1 MEAIWRM
8 MIVCCAEA
16 SFQIYPKGQK
26 RCKLPH
32 LQIHLRVRHKVPNLY
47 TVSLVLLKPVQR
59 WWWFG
64 QQRSHS
70 TPFHQC
76 FWNKLVSDL
85 EYPDILLGP
94 AGLDAGQINWKNRC
108 PFQPD
113 AQKFS
118 CPSPCSPQTHPNLRA
133 SQLPVILMSVWAVS
147 PRPATPARGPR
158 LLTHS
163 KSFGHGS

>member
-1 MEAIWRM
+1 

-26 RCKLPH
+26 RCKLPP
-32 LQIHLRVRHKVPNLY
+32 LQIHLRVCHKVPNLH

-59 WWWFG
+59 WLWFG

-70 TPFHQC
+70 TLFHQC
-76 FWNKLVSDL
+76 FWNRLVSDL

-118 CPSPCSPQTHPNLRA
+118 CPSPCSPQTHPSPRALRHLSCLSSSWA
-133 SQLPVILMSVWAVS
+133 FWAVS
-147 PRPATPARGPR
+147 SWPATPCPWTKTA
-158 LLTHS
+158 HS